1 VGHLEVD
8 EGVRLQN
15 SLNAVSLGLKF
26 GQRQRRLTG
35 IADLA
40 TVPSFLRVIVIVIRS
55 KSYDIVDNNCSLLS
69 VKALVDHIHVDLE
82 YFDSLVLA
90 QLWIVQANM
99 DARGEGLIEVADAIS
114 CQEENA
120 GIVLQD
126 AKEHCYVL
134 SNSEHKVEKCIW
146 QLQLVTYPQRAR
158 FA

>member
-1 VGHLEVD
+1 MD

-15 SLNAVSLGLKF
+15 RLMAVSLGLKF
-26 GQRQRRLTG
+26 GQRQSRLTG

-40 TVPSFLRVIVIVIRS
+40 TVPSCQRVIGIMIKS
-55 KSYDIVDNNCSLLS
+55 KSCDIVDKNCSLLIF
-69 VKALVDHIHVDLE
+69 KTLVDHIYVDLE
-82 YFDSLVLA
+82 YLQSLSLA

-120 GIVLQD
+120 GVVFQD

-134 SNSEHKVEKCIW
+134 SISERNVDQCIW
-146 QLQLVTYPQRAR
+146 QLQLATYRQRAH